1 MLIQIND
8 VTKLYLM
15 GKVEVPALRGVS
27 LEIEEGDY
35 IAIMGPSGSGKS
47 TLMHIIGFLD
57 RPSTGGYTFRG
68 DDVSRLSRR
77 RLAHI
82 RNREV
87 GFVFQTF
94 NLLPRATVAR
104 NVELPLIYSGL
115 SRRERRRRAADLL
128 DRVGLADR
136 SRHRPAELSGGQRQ
150 RVAIARALV
159 NDPAVVLA
167 DEPTGNLDSTSGQE
181 VMGLFDQLNAE
192 GRTVILVTHNRE
204 LAGHARRKVEIVDGM
219 IA

>member
-1 MLIQIND
+1 MLIQIDD
-8 VTKLYLM
+8 VIKLYLM
-15 GKVEVPALRGVS
+15 GKVEVPALQGVS
-27 LEIEEGDY
+27 LDIEEGDY
-35 IAIMGPSGSGKS
+35 LAIMGPSGSGKS

-57 RPSTGGYTFRG
+57 RPTSGSYTFRG

-82 RNREV
+82 RNREI

-94 NLLPRATVAR
+94 NLLPRASVAR
-104 NVELPLIYSGL
+104 NVELPMIYSGL
-115 SRRERRRRAADLL
+115 GRGERRRKAGELL
-128 DRVGLADR
+128 ERVGLADR

-167 DEPTGNLDSTSGQE
+167 DEPTGNLDSGSGGE
-181 VMGLFDQLNAE
+181 VMAIFDQLNAE
-192 GRTVILVTHNRE
+192 GRTVILVTHNRD
-204 LAGHARRKVEIVDGM
+204 LAGHARRIVEIVDGK